1 MGYTF
6 LNLKQN
12 NKMKK
17 YALII
22 YILLLCVFSGCS
34 TYRNKSAKVNSILW
48 EISKKDIEKKSY
60 LLGTCHIVDYH
71 YLDSIPEFV
80 SIIQNVDAI
89 ATEHDGRELM
99 KEYLRPFFEAKNN
112 KIPSYAF
119 MPNGGQDYKSIYTSE
134 EEYHLVDS
142 FFNQF
147 IKEPNAP
154 NFKLEK
160 IRPTQTMMIINA
172 YYRFMGSL
180 ERTYGDNNLPANYI
194 QMDAGIE
201 EQGRKQKKR
210 LFFLEDLEDRIDD
223 NENALYIDTCNL
235 TRQSHMLYLTCKGYV
250 ELKKKK
256 SETDTTALTNQGE
269 KSDLN
274 TLYRKGDLERLY
286 KERIQSRSV
295 PAEISDDFQQKEIY
309 DFVEGRNKRWIPVI
323 KSNIKESSCLIAFG
337 AGHLPGEEGVINL
350 LRKEGYKVKPID
362 IYGKKKQK

>member
-1 MGYTF
+1 
-6 LNLKQN
+6 
-12 NKMKK
+12 MKK

-60 LLGTCHIVDYH
+60 LLGTCHVVDYH
-71 YLDSIPEFV
+71 YLDSFPEFKTMMK
-80 SIIQNVDAI
+80 NVDAI

-99 KEYLRPFFEAKNN
+99 NEYLRPFFEAKNN

-119 MPNGGQDYKSIYTSE
+119 MPNGGQDYKSIYASE

-142 FFNQF
+142 FFNQL

-154 NFKLEK
+154 HFKLEE
-160 IRPTQTMMIINA
+160 IRPLHTMAIINA

-180 ERTYGDNNLPANYI
+180 ERTYGDNKLPVNYI

-210 LFFLEDLEDRIDD
+210 HFYLETLKDRTDE
-223 NENALYIDTCNL
+223 NENALYIDTCDL

-250 ELKKKK
+250 EHKQKKP
-256 SETDTTALTNQGE
+256 ETDTTTQAYGSITAELYTKGQLE
-269 KSDLN
+269 KLC
-274 TLYRKGDLERLY
+274 K
-286 KERIQSRSV
+286 KRIQSKNV
-295 PAEISDDFQQKEIY
+295 PSRTADEFQRKAAY
-309 DFVEGRNKRWIPVI
+309 GLVEKRNKNWIPVI

-337 AGHLPGEEGVINL
+337 FGHLPGKEGVINL